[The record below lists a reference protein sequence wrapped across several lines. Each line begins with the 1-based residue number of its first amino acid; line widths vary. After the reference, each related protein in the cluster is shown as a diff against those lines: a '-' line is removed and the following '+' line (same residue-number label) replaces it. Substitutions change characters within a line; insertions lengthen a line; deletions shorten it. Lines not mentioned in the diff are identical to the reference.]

1 MSSEINIQER
11 GKIHRIING
20 SVETAIVL
28 KHVVKVQYDDDAHQ
42 TTIYLV
48 DGSTHTINTS
58 TSTLYEKLIGYLS
71 ML

>member
-20 SVETAIVL
+20 PTETAIVL
-28 KHVVKVQYDDDAHQ
+28 KHVVKVQYMDDTHQ
-42 TTIYLV
+42 TVIYLV
-48 DGSTHTINTS
+48 DGTTHTITTT

-71 ML
+71 IL